1 MGTGAKRILGLIAAI
16 LLLGA
21 SLGSAEASLPGH
33 TLISARDG
41 SEAVMS
47 GWQGTPTLLVFFSPI
62 CRYCRSELKEL
73 EKLARWPIG
82 QGVRIVAVA
91 PGGFSD
97 RVLDAVVSKWELDR
111 VEVFSDPGDALFKAF
126 RVKKV
131 PYTVYFDADGNRK
144 DGFLGAASASELE
157 EFLKEQ
163 QL

>member
-1 MGTGAKRILGLIAAI
+1 MRRSTKSILGFLAAI
-16 LLLGA
+16 ILLGA
-21 SLGSAEASLPGH
+21 CLGSAEASLPGN

-47 GWQGTPTLLVFFSPI
+47 AWQGTPTLLVFFSPV
-62 CRYCRSELKEL
+62 CRYCRTELKEL

-97 RVLDAVVSKWELDR
+97 RVLDAVVSKWELNR
-111 VEVFSDPGDALFKAF
+111 VEVYSDPGNALFKAF

-131 PYTVYFDADGNRK
+131 PYTVYFDPDGSRK
-144 DGFLGAASASELE
+144 DGFLGAANASELE

>member
-1 MGTGAKRILGLIAAI
+1 MRNRAKELLGFFAI
-16 LLLGA
+16 VLLLGA
-21 SLGSAEASLPGH
+21 CLGSAEASLPSNI
-33 TLISARDG
+33 LVSARDG
-41 SEAVMS
+41 SEAAMS

-62 CRYCRSELKEL
+62 CPYCRTELKEL

-97 RVLDAVVSKWELDR
+97 RVLDAVVSKWELNR
-111 VEVFSDPGDALFKAF
+111 VEVYSDPGDALFKSF

-131 PYTVYFDADGNRK
+131 PYTVFFDAKGNQK
-144 DGFLGAASASELE
+144 DAFRGAANASEVE

-163 QL
+163 QI